1 MRDFTR
7 RGSHYFTALTLLLF
21 VLAASAAFAQIPKPT
36 EKGNIITYNVTDAR
50 YCEFFLLEDSGGQL
64 SANVYNTIGLNI
76 CPEDQVKKLDGPAIA
91 KEYKAKAFFLNG
103 PRYFVCDELVI
114 IKGGSEKMFSTTL
127 DFGGIKARL
136 AAHVLLPPNFGK
148 EKNATAYKPTT
159 VHRNNQW
166 VYNKGN
172 KVFLLDDP
180 DKHTWVMQASS
191 AIVDPNLTPKQ
202 LPNLGSMLKPAP
214 GWSYRVVT
222 LDKDLTV
229 QPVEGTA
236 RIVQDEL
243 QNTYDQCFDE
253 SGHSSCT
260 FKP

>member
-1 MRDFTR
+1 MRIVSQT
-7 RGSHYFTALTLLLF
+7 GSNHFRVLTSLLLVF
-21 VLAASAAFAQIPKPT
+21 VASAAFGQIPKPI
-36 EKGNIITYNVTDAR
+36 EKGNVITYNVTDAR

-76 CPEDQVKKLDGPAIA
+76 CPEDQVKKLNGPAIA
-91 KEYKAKAFFLNG
+91 KENNAKGFFLNG
-103 PRYFVCDELVI
+103 PRYFVCDQLVI
-114 IKGGSEKMFSTTL
+114 IKGGSEKMFSSTI

-136 AAHVLLPPNFGK
+136 AAHVLLPPDFGK
-148 EKNATAYKPTT
+148 EKTATAYHPTT

-166 VYNKGN
+166 VYHKGS

-180 DKHTWVMQASS
+180 DKHTWVMQASA

-260 FKP
+260 FTP